1 MTSHIVIAV
10 YLCAATCQPQQL
22 RVWDGD
28 SFLIGMKHG
37 SERVRILGL
46 DAAEIEGKCSYEIQM
61 AKKAKRRLS
70 ELANGQRV
78 QVFRNGKDKYG
89 RTLARVLVN
98 GNDVSQILINEGLAR
113 PWRGHREPWC

>member
-46 DAAEIEGKCSYEIQM
+46 DTAEIEGKCSYEIQM
-61 AKKAKRRLS
+61 AQKPNAGSPSWRTASAFRSS
-70 ELANGQRV
+70 EMA
-78 QVFRNGKDKYG
+78 
-89 RTLARVLVN
+89 RTSMAAP
-98 GNDVSQILINEGLAR
+98 SQGSWSTATM
-113 PWRGHREPWC
+113 